1 MADMTEG
8 LQAKVARIEQTLDT
22 LSESVDRRFAE
33 VNKRFDEVDKRFD
46 EVDKRFED
54 VDKRFEDVDKR
65 FDDVSEH
72 FVEQREYTEFAF
84 ERLRKEMLDGFTRIE
99 GRMATKDGLARLE
112 RRLDSFEGKFDEF
125 LRSQSR
131 PRRRQRS
138 RVPKKR

>member
-33 VNKRFDEVDKRFD
+33 VNKRFDEVDKRF
-46 EVDKRFED
+46 ED

-65 FDDVSEH
+65 FDEVSEH